1 MLNLEISTTE
11 SHSDELLVRRILAG
25 EAACFELI
33 MRRNNQRVYRAVR
46 AIVGSDDEAQDVMQE
61 AYVNAYT
68 HLADFAGR
76 SRFSTW
82 LVRIAVNEAFAR
94 ARRIRRTTH
103 FDEGWVQEHPM
114 APSRLGPEQR
124 ASDRELARI
133 LEQAIDSL
141 PEAFRAVF
149 VLRETEQLS
158 VAETAEIL
166 GVPEETVKTRLHR
179 ARGLLR
185 SALTERIGATVP
197 TVFDFHLAR
206 CDRVVT
212 RVLAR
217 LGIDR

>member
-1 MLNLEISTTE
+1 MHEPQVPRSARVLNLEISTTE

-25 EAACFELI
+25 EVACFELI

-103 FDEGWVQEHPM
+103 FDDGWAQEHPM

-124 ASDRELARI
+124 ASDRELASI

-141 PEAFRAVF
+141 P
-149 VLRETEQLS
+149 
-158 VAETAEIL
+158 
-166 GVPEETVKTRLHR
+166 
-179 ARGLLR
+179 
-185 SALTERIGATVP
+185 
-197 TVFDFHLAR
+197 
-206 CDRVVT
+206 
-212 RVLAR
+212 
-217 LGIDR
+217 